1 MGTPV
6 IHKKN
11 LSAALNN
18 CAFVSTEELS
28 ANPIR
33 PFEFLMDASMLGVGV
48 GFDTKGHDLV
58 QVMCPKEEKIVYR
71 IEDSRE
77 GWVNS
82 VSLLLKAYFGVN
94 GERQNDVEFDYSAIR
109 PEGEPLKTFGGVS
122 SGPRPLR
129 ELHESIRKVLDN
141 RVGKTL
147 DSTSIVDLFDLIG
160 KCVVSGNV
168 RRSAE
173 IASEIQKMRHSWI

>member
-18 CAFVSTEELS
+18 CAFVSTEDL
-28 ANPIR
+28 ATNPTR

-48 GFDTKGHDLV
+48 GFDTKGHGCV
-58 QVMCPKEEKIVYR
+58 RVMSPKEEKIVYR

-82 VSLLLKAYFGVN
+82 VSILLKAYFGVN
-94 GERQNDVEFDYSAIR
+94 GEAQNDVEFDYSAIR

-129 ELHESIRKVLDN
+129 ELHESIREVLGK
-141 RVGKTL
+141 RVGKML
-147 DSTSIVDLFDLIG
+147 DSTGIVDLFNLIG
-160 KCVVSGNV
+160 KCV
-168 RRSAE
+168 
-173 IASEIQKMRHSWI
+173 